1 MGHRHNQLD
10 VSGTLTTHFLFSDL
24 HTATVAD
31 NAFITDALIFSAV
44 AFVILRR
51 TENAFAEE
59 TITLWLVRTIVD
71 GLRFEDLTVR
81 IGLNFFRRSQAN
93 GNLREVT
100 LYLVVS
106 FKCHVLYEILVG
118 KPLAP
123 ATEGGMPIL
132 VL

>member
-1 MGHRHNQLD
+1 MGYRHDQRD
-10 VSGTLTTHFLFSDL
+10 MACTFAAHFLLCNF

-31 NAFITDALIFSAV
+31 DAFITDALIFSAV

-71 GLRFEDLTVR
+71 GLRFEDLTLR

-123 ATEGGMPIL
+123 AAEGGMPIL